1 MNKSS
6 KSTFQSRKTK
16 YGAFSTLTVV
26 FIIAILIV
34 INLVM
39 DKVNVSWDL
48 TPDRFYSISD
58 KTKEVL
64 SENDKDVTI
73 YTLFKTGEEVAMYAQ
88 MLKGYENLP
97 HITIENKDPYLNVAF
112 VEKYKAEGKD
122 IPVNSVIVQGPSKSK
137 VIYASELFST
147 TFDYATLSE
156 TVSTIDFEPRV
167 TSAIKYVTSENAYN
181 IYKITGH
188 GEADLSESYKKQIAM
203 SNFDLKELNLYS
215 TGSIPD
221 DASMLL
227 VTTPAMDWALEEAE
241 LVKTY
246 LENGGKAIFFID
258 FTNTALPA
266 LKGVM
271 NAYGV
276 NVEDNI
282 VIEGDTAH
290 LIPMN
295 GTYNPLYIAPKLL
308 PHSINNSVMN
318 SGYSVLMP
326 ETRPLKI
333 MDVKRDT
340 INIET
345 LMESSNSS
353 YIKDLSKSVSSLNYE
368 TGDIKGPFDLGYAIT
383 EKFSA
388 SLTNETTKIIVL
400 GSTSLINDSY
410 NKGANSLLV
419 VNMLNWLQGEKEDIY
434 IPGKPVLNSA
444 LNFTSYNEI
453 LKIFIISFVVLPVI
467 IIVSGITVY
476 IRRRNK

>member
-1 MNKSS
+1 MNKSGE
-6 KSTFQSRKTK
+6 STFKSRKTR
-16 YGAFSTLTVV
+16 YGAFSTLTAV
-26 FIIAILIV
+26 FVIAILIV

-39 DKVNVSWDL
+39 EKVNLNWDL
-48 TPDRFYSISD
+48 TPDRFYSVSD

-73 YTLFKTGEEVAMYAQ
+73 YTLFKTGEEVAMYSQ
-88 MLKGYENLP
+88 MLEEYEALP
-97 HITIENKDPYLNVAF
+97 HITVENKDPYLNVAF
-112 VEKYKAEGKD
+112 IEKYKEEGKD

-147 TFDYATLSE
+147 TFDYYTLSE
-156 TVSTIDFEPRV
+156 TVSTIDFEPRI
-167 TSAIKYVTSENAYN
+167 TSAIKYVTSENTYN

-188 GEADLSESYKKQIAM
+188 GESDLSENYKKQISS

-215 TGSIPD
+215 TGAIPE
-221 DASMLL
+221 DASILL

-246 LENGGKAIFFID
+246 LEYGGKAIFFVD

-266 LKGVM
+266 LKSVV
-271 NAYGV
+271 NSYGV
-276 NVEDNI
+276 DLEDNI

-290 LIPMN
+290 MIPMN
-295 GTYNPLYIAPKLL
+295 GSYNPLYIAPKLL
-308 PHSINNSVMN
+308 QHGINNSVMD

-326 ETRPLKI
+326 ETRPLK
-333 MDVKRDT
+333 MLDVKRDT

-345 LMESSNSS
+345 LMVSSDSS
-353 YIKDLSKSVSSLNYE
+353 YIKDLSGNISTLNYE
-368 TGDIKGPFDLGYAIT
+368 TGDTKGPFDLGYAIT
-383 EKFSA
+383 ENYSA
-388 SLTNETTKIIVL
+388 SLTKETTKIIVL

-410 NKGANSLLV
+410 NNGANSLLV
-419 VNMLNWLQGEKEDIY
+419 MNMFNWLQDEKEDIY

-453 LKIFIISFVVLPVI
+453 LKIFIVSFVVLPVI